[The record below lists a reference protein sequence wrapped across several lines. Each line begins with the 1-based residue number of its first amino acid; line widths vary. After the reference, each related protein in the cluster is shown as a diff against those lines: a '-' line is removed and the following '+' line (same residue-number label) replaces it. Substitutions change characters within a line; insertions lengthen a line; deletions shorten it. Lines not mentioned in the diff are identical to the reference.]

1 VNNDH
6 TIGGLLKGQE
16 QIERRLGGVDVR
28 LDKIERRLDSQ
39 DMMLLKI
46 HDGIYAASSA
56 FKWLLR
62 LGIGGGAISVAFN
75 KALDWFHHGGK

>member
-1 VNNDH
+1 
-6 TIGGLLKGQE
+6 
-16 QIERRLGGVDVR
+16 
-28 LDKIERRLDSQ
+28 
-39 DMMLLKI
+39 MLLKI
-46 HDGIYAASSA
+46 HDGIYAASTA